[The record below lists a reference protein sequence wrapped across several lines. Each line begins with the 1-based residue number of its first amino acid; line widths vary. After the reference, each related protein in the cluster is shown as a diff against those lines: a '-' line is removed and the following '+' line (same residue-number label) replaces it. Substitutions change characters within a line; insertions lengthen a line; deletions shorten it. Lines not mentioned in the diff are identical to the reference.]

1 MRYAAYAF
9 LIALYAIFAW
19 FGKVPV
25 EGFVTALTGALAA
38 LGVYHVH
45 QSASRQA
52 TDAANHANPVP
63 PPHAPLPAV
72 AAPTVVVKQGD

>member
-1 MRYAAYAF
+1 MKFAAYAF
-9 LIALYAIFAW
+9 LIALYAVFAW

-25 EGFVTALTGALAA
+25 DGFVTALTGALAA

-45 QSASRQA
+45 QSASKQA

-63 PPHAPLPAV
+63 AQR
-72 AAPTVVVKQGD
+72 APTTVTHE